1 MINLI
6 KQALNAMTVCGVTV
20 LSIVNAKAA
29 LIDPNDQ
36 PTDVMSGDF
45 RTNVISII
53 NYILGFLGLIT
64 VAFII
69 YAGFL
74 MVTAGG
80 EDESLSKGKKII
92 TWAGIGI
99 IIILLSYAIVN
110 VIVGAGSSTT
120 T

>member
-1 MINLI
+1 MKNQI
-6 KQALNAMTVCGVTV
+6 KKAFTAFSVYGITALSTV
-20 LSIVNAKAA
+20 SAKAA
-29 LIDPNDQ
+29 MIDPNDQ

-45 RTNVISII
+45 RTNIVSII

-80 EDESLSKGKKII
+80 EDDNLTKGKGII
-92 TWAGIGI
+92 TWAAAGI
-99 IIILLSYAIVN
+99 IIILLSYGIVN
-110 VIVGAGSSTT
+110 VIIGAGNNAAT
-120 T
+120 

>member
-1 MINLI
+1 MKNQI
-6 KQALNAMTVCGVTV
+6 KQAINAMTVYGVMA
-20 LSIVNAKAA
+20 LSVVSAKAA

-45 RTNVISII
+45 RTNVVSII

-80 EDESLSKGKKII
+80 EDEALGKGKKII
-92 TWAGIGI
+92 TWAGVGI
-99 IIILLSYAIVN
+99 IVILLSYGIVN
-110 VIVGAGSSTT
+110 VIIGAGNNAAT
-120 T
+120 